1 MVVIRPVLFCQWCLL
16 SLFALSKLQLA
27 HAQTVKALVKDID
40 RKKLILV
47 SEKKDRKGNHLLHV
61 LKVYLIN
68 LPNSHQPTQAS
79 THSDI
84 ILSTGQFFTVTL
96 AGTIIHLMHLPSSS
110 TGDMYLFKHILYF
123 YHLKLYLKYAAFFLN
138 ICKQNNVGETRRC

>member
-27 HAQTVKALVKDID
+27 HAQTVKAPVKHID
-40 RKKLILV
+40 RKNLILV
-47 SEKKDRKGNHLLHV
+47 SEKKDRKGNRLLHV

-68 LPNSHQPTQAS
+68 LPNSHQPTQAC

-84 ILSTGQFFTVTL
+84 ILSILHCQSCRYYNSSRASSQF
-96 AGTIIHLMHLPSSS
+96 I
-110 TGDMYLFKHILYF
+110 D
-123 YHLKLYLKYAAFFLN
+123 
-138 ICKQNNVGETRRC
+138 R